1 MKIGKLH
8 GTQALKPSAC
18 ALVTQ
23 PLPPALPSPLLQAS
37 PEPAT
42 AANPIVRP
50 LEGTPGKASTRP
62 ALRTEDVEAQQA
74 AAEAAAEAAS
84 PAPARRRQRSLFAT
98 LRRSGSQLAQALRSR
113 LAAAPAQPAAV
124 CSGCPGRRLGCGQ
137 AAAGGWTS
145 TYVNWTA
152 VPVCA

>member
-50 LEGTPGKASTRP
+50 LEGTPGKASTP
-62 ALRTEDVEAQQA
+62 LAQCTEDAEAQQA
-74 AAEAAAEAAS
+74 AAEAAAATP
-84 PAPARRRQRSLFAT
+84 PAPARRRLRSLVAT
-98 LRRSGSQLAQALRSR
+98 LRRSSSQLAQALRSR

-152 VPVCA
+152 VPVSA